1 MIVALAKMKTM
12 AVMLYLS
19 KSRHIAKPRHFGCF
33 NSVLGSYDTLI
44 YLNYMEDVWIL
55 GDYLNSMLLK
65 YDKENKKIEWCYI
78 YIYIVK
84 YNNKY

>member
-44 YLNYMEDVWIL
+44 YLNYMEDV
-55 GDYLNSMLLK
+55 
-65 YDKENKKIEWCYI
+65 
-78 YIYIVK
+78 
-84 YNNKY
+84 